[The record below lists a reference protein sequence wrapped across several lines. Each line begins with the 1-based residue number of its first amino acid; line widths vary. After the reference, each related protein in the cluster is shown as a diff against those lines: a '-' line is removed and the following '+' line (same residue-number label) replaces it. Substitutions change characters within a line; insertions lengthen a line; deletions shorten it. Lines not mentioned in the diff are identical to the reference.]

1 MTDLDRRRRR
11 TRLNTIGIAALFV
24 AFALPLVWTA
34 MPGGLQAVVALL
46 LGIVAAAVWIANR
59 S

>member
-1 MTDLDRRRRR
+1 MSDYSRRRRR
-11 TRLNTIGIAALFV
+11 MALTRIGIAALFV
-24 AFALPLVWTA
+24 AIALPLFWTA
-34 MPGGLQAVVALL
+34 MPGGLQAAVTAL